1 MLNQNELNSWI
12 NQIVNNK
19 KLRVE
24 AAQSSHLLFFH
35 MYLADHVEYETAP
48 FQKEMFDL
56 TQDESKKFLVIC
68 AFRGSAKSTY
78 MSLSYPLWAI
88 MGKQQRKHVLITSR
102 TQAMVKRIFD
112 NLRKELSENGLLR
125 SDMGPFQSE
134 RTKWGGGTLE
144 LERYGARITVASVEE
159 GIRGIRH
166 GKYRPDLI
174 IADDVEDLGSVRT
187 REGRDKTY
195 DWFNGDLIPAGSKN
209 TRIIVIGNLL
219 HESSL
224 IMRLREEIKSGQ
236 RNGVFKFYPLFNNN
250 GDCLWHGKYPDKE
263 SIDAEKKKLGDLAA
277 WSREY
282 LLKIISDS
290 ERAVHPS
297 WIHYYDQT
305 PPKRSTD
312 HSMDLQYI
320 GIAVDLAISEKESA
334 DYTAIVC
341 GAVYGKKQDMKLY
354 ILPDVI
360 NKRMDFTT
368 AKRTVADL
376 YTSFRERGYPVKLW
390 FDNTSFQDA
399 FGQDLKYMGI
409 EAEGCPTQG
418 SDKRTRLSMTTH
430 LMKEGRLLFPRS
442 GAKPL
447 ITQLIGFGVE
457 KHDDLADAYTILA
470 LMAMKYN
477 KPDNTPITVEW
488 DRYSGYNSA
497 MSTFLRSSKGGGG
510 SGWRRLYG

>member
-19 KLRVE
+19 KLRIE
-24 AAQSSHLLFFH
+24 AARSSHLLFFH
-35 MYLADHVEYETAP
+35 MYLADHVEYVTAP

-56 TQDESKKFLVIC
+56 TQDESLKFLVIC

-88 MGKQQRKHVLITSR
+88 MGNQQRKHVLITSR
-102 TQAMVKRIFD
+102 TQSMVKRIFD
-112 NLRKELSENGLLR
+112 NLRKELSENGLLK
-125 SDMGPFQSE
+125 SDMGPFKSE

-174 IADDVEDLGSVRT
+174 IADDVEDFGSVRT

-219 HESSL
+219 HEDSL
-224 IMRLREEIKSGQ
+224 IMRLRNEIK
-236 RNGVFKFYPLFNNN
+236 NGKRDGIFKFYPLFNAQ
-250 GDCLWHGKYPDKE
+250 GECLWLGKYPDQD
-263 SIDAEKKKLGDLAA
+263 SINAEKKKLGDLAA

-290 ERAVHPS
+290 ERAVHPN
-297 WIHYYDQT
+297 WIHYYDKL
-305 PPKRSTD
+305 PPSRSDDRLT
-312 HSMDLQYI
+312 DLQYI

-341 GAVYGKKQDMKLY
+341 GAVYGREENMKIY
-354 ILPDVI
+354 ILPDSI
-360 NKRMDFTT
+360 NKRMDFPT
-368 AKRTVADL
+368 AKRTAADI
-376 YTSFRERGYPVKLW
+376 YTDYRDCGYPVKLW
-390 FDNTSFQDA
+390 FDNTSFQEA
-399 FGQDLKYMGI
+399 FGQDLKYLGV
-409 EAEGCPTQG
+409 EAEGCSTQG

-430 LMKEGRLLFPRS
+430 LMKEGRLLFPRT

-470 LMAMKYN
+470 SMAMKYN
-477 KPDNTPITVEW
+477 KPNRDPVIAKWHTHNPIDDEF
-488 DRYSGYNSA
+488 S
-497 MSTFLRSSKGGGG
+497 GGGG
-510 SGWRRLYG
+510 WTRLFG